1 MKDRT
6 HQVFTVLKNELSA
19 PKNIKDSFSTFKK
32 CSYDKTNHRYLVEN
46 EMKVIDF
53 DMLTKWFRTGKAS
66 ADSLCFS
73 NDHINLVEFKT
84 GDQITITRKRED
96 LIKGVNNKINDS
108 LFTIDNNIFA
118 NAEEEIKNVKLRFFL
133 VIDSNVYA
141 LDKYVETL
149 AALSISAPSLDDEKK
164 EKVEMVLTALKNST
178 DHPDRFEEI
187 DIWYSEH
194 FDSQIQKYG
203 IRDITEYC

>member
-1 MKDRT
+1 MKDKT
-6 HQVFTVLKNELSA
+6 PLVFSVFKKLF
-19 PKNIKDSFSTFKK
+19 PKPNSIEGCFATFKQ
-32 CSYDKTNHRYLVEN
+32 CSYDISNKRYLVEN

-53 DMLTKWFRTGKAS
+53 DRLTKWFKNGKAS

-84 GDQITITRKRED
+84 GDQITITERRED

-108 LFTIDNNIFA
+108 LFTIDNNILA
-118 NAEEEIKNVKLRFFL
+118 HADEEVKNIKLRFFL
-133 VIDSNVYA
+133 VIDSNIYA

-149 AALSISAPSLDDEKK
+149 AALSINASSLDDNKK
-164 EKVEMVLTALKNST
+164 GKVKMVLDALKNST
-178 DHPDRFEEI
+178 DYPEHFEEI

-194 FDSQIQKYG
+194 FDNQVLKYE
-203 IRDITEYC
+203 IKDITEYC